1 MEGGELRILRELG
14 SPGLSDSARVAGMFL
29 LLHRNPTNGRCYP
42 SIGTIAEK
50 MGCSRSKAIRAI
62 NELRSAGILHSKQT
76 HLSNEYTFS
85 VAPPPQRCVS
95 ILTATWAELHRIT
108 LDTQKNILKLKG
120 MDKYDSPFSAET
132 FQEFEAV
139 KDEYVNAYLNGWPD
153 EYVYN
158 PAANA

>member
-1 MEGGELRILRELG
+1 
-14 SPGLSDSARVAGMFL
+14 MFL

-50 MGCSRSKAIRAI
+50 MECSRSKAIRAI

-85 VAPPPQRCVS
+85 VAPPPQKYVS
-95 ILTATWAELHRIT
+95 ILTATWTELHRIT
-108 LDTQKNILKLKG
+108 LDTQKNILKFRG
-120 MDKYDSPFSAET
+120 MDKYNSPFSSKT

-139 KDEYVNAYLNGWPD
+139 KDENVNAYLNGWHE
-153 EYVYN
+153 EYVYI
-158 PAANA
+158 PSSTA